1 VEENRIILNKNLIYK
16 KTKKQIIMKTTI
28 EIKGYEIVI
37 EETEDGVSVVAVR
50 DGETVEEF
58 TLESEMEMGD
68 EEETSRF
75 SDEEEESD
83 FEDADEY
90 EDEMDELGQGEG
102 EDFEDEDE
110 FEGEEDDD
118 DDDDDDESEE
128 EDEEATEEEESPAPK
143 LESFSSFISRKSNKN
158 SSRNRR

>member
-1 VEENRIILNKNLIYK
+1 
-16 KTKKQIIMKTTI
+16 MKTTI

-90 EDEMDELGQGEG
+90 EDEMDELGQGEE

-110 FEGEEDDD
+110 FEGE
-118 DDDDDDESEE
+118 DDDESEE
-128 EDEEATEEEESPAPK
+128 EEGEEATEEEESPAPK
-143 LESFSSFISRKSNKN
+143 LESFSAFISRKSNKN